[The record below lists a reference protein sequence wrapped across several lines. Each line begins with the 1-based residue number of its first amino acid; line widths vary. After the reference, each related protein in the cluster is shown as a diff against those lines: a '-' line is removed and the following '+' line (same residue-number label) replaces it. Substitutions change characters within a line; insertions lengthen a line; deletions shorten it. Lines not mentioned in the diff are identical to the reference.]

1 MTGTSPTAAE
11 VVARRRDA
19 RRRLLQRAEA
29 FARALDPDLGVRA
42 VVVFGS
48 VARGDFTTRSDVDV
62 LVVAADHLPG
72 DYRRRLDALG
82 WPPPVP
88 VEPVAWTPD
97 EYRRQFERRNP
108 IATEAEEAGVAGRQ
122 PPRAAG
128 GCGAGQPLRR
138 CRSARTARR

>member
-62 LVVAADHLPG
+62 LVVADHLPG

-108 IATEAEEAGVAGRQ
+108 IATEAEAGVCLVGSPARCGRMW
-122 PPRAAG
+122 G
-128 GCGAGQPLRR
+128 
-138 CRSARTARR
+138 RSAPETVQECPDRQAVA